1 MTLAIYGRKHM
12 HWIETYLVSWQY
24 ATFVCKLLLSNTCSM
39 FLYNVLMKKMK
50 NALRHLDNAGYT
62 MKLQNAS
69 DTLIRLILFNFL
81 KMFSGLLT
89 AILFWER
96 DRLGKYIELCVLSQ
110 HYRLSS
116 FSVVVNIETLWI
128 LCLRD
133 RWQVTLG

>member
-1 MTLAIYGRKHM
+1 
-12 HWIETYLVSWQY
+12 
-24 ATFVCKLLLSNTCSM
+24 
-39 FLYNVLMKKMK
+39 MK
-50 NALRHLDNAGYT
+50 NALRHLDNA

-69 DTLIRLILFNFL
+69 DTLIKLILFNFL

-110 HYRLSS
+110 RYRLSS

-128 LCLRD
+128 LCLGD
-133 RWQVTLG
+133 RWQVTRG